1 MDSLWI
7 AATGARAVLQ
17 RQDVV
22 TNNLANAS
30 TTGYRAATPQ
40 FRALPVYG
48 EPLPSNAYVATQ
60 SESTDFQQGSMT
72 HTGRNLDVAVQGPGW
87 IAVQSADGSPAY
99 TRNGDL
105 RISSSGVLTTS
116 DGHPVLGQS
125 GSPISVPQLTS
136 IQIGVDGT
144 ISGVPAG
151 SSPST
156 PVVLGTIQ
164 LVNPPSSQLQR
175 GADGLFRDTQGPAQP
190 DPTVQLA
197 SGVLEGSNVNP
208 VRAMV
213 QMLENTR
220 AFEMQTKLMQNID
233 QNHQA
238 AQQLLNVS

>member
-30 TTGYRAATPQ
+30 TTGYRGATPQ

-48 EPLPSNAYVATQ
+48 ERLPSNAYVATQ
-60 SESTDFQQGSMT
+60 SESTDYQQGPMV

-87 IAVQSADGSPAY
+87 IAVQAADGSTAY

-105 RISSSGVLTTS
+105 RISSSGVLSTS
-116 DGHPVLGQS
+116 DGHPVLGQT
-125 GSPISVPQLTS
+125 GSPISLPQLTS
-136 IQIGVDGT
+136 IQVGVDGT

-164 LVNPPSSQLQR
+164 LVNPPSTQLQR
-175 GADGLFRDTQGPAQP
+175 GADGLFRDTRGPAQP
-190 DPTVQLA
+190 DPAVQLA

-238 AQQLLNVS
+238 AQQLLNVT

>member
-60 SESTDFQQGSMT
+60 SEGTDFQQGSMV

-125 GSPISVPQLTS
+125 GAPISVPQLTS

-164 LVNPPSSQLQR
+164 LVNPPSTQLQR

-190 DPTVQLA
+190 DPRVQLA

>member
-17 RQDVV
+17 RQTVV
-22 TNNLANAS
+22 ANNLANAD
-30 TTGYRAATPQ
+30 TTGYRSAQPQ

-60 SESTDFQQGSMT
+60 SDTTDFRQGPMV

-87 IAVQSADGSPAY
+87 LAVQTAGGGTAY

-105 RISSSGVLTTS
+105 RISGSGLLVTS

-125 GSPISVPQLTS
+125 GSPISLPQLQS
-136 IQIGVDGT
+136 IQIGADGT

-151 SSPST
+151 SQPNAL
-156 PVVLGTIQ
+156 VVLGRIQ
-164 LVNPPSSQLQR
+164 LVNPPAAQLQR

-190 DPTVQLA
+190 DPAVQVA

-208 VRAMV
+208 VQAMV
-213 QMLENTR
+213 QMLDNTR
-220 AFEMQTKLMQNID
+220 AFEMQTKLMQSVN
-233 QNHQA
+233 QNQQA
-238 AQQLLNVS
+238 AEQLLNVT